1 MQHEFQVSIVIVG
14 PIVHAVDKMQTKTD
28 DKEDSR
34 TITISKIVTFIDT
47 NQDQCIGTIRVIS
60 AEHLARNT
68 IGLIGRLESQT
79 L

>member
-1 MQHEFQVSIVIVG
+1 MH
-14 PIVHAVDKMQTKTD
+14 TKTD

-47 NQDQCIGTIRVIS
+47 NQDQCIGTVRVIS